1 MPEPLL
7 TPGPSSSYQ
16 VPAPQLG
23 PQRSQLVVSVLL
35 FALTLLATTTLG
47 AVWWLSAHVD
57 RSTDLPLFL
66 TPRAIHTVWNNPVYL
81 LNGLAFSL
89 PLLFILL
96 CHELGHYVVCRRNGL
111 LSTPPYFLPAPF
123 GLGTL
128 GAFIRIRSPIRN
140 KRQLFDVGV
149 SGPIAGFLALLPFL
163 LYGIAKSHVSVF
175 YPADEDIANALL
187 FRPGESLLIKGVSLL
202 FHGELGATETLNL
215 HPIALAAWVGLFATS
230 LNLLPLGQLDG
241 GHIVYAA
248 LGRFQRRAALPLLLG
263 LGLFG
268 IRWPGWLLWCVV
280 VLVLGL
286 RHPPVLDESDP
297 LDRRRKW
304 LAGLAALLFVITFM
318 PVPLSAIWVI
328 S

>member
-1 MPEPLL
+1 
-7 TPGPSSSYQ
+7 
-16 VPAPQLG
+16 
-23 PQRSQLVVSVLL
+23 
-35 FALTLLATTTLG
+35 
-47 AVWWLSAHVD
+47 
-57 RSTDLPLFL
+57 
-66 TPRAIHTVWNNPVYL
+66 L

-111 LSTPPYFLPAPF
+111 PSTPPYFLPAPF

-128 GAFIRIRSPIRN
+128 GAFIRIRAPIRN
-140 KRQLFDVGV
+140 KRQLFDIGF

-163 LYGIAKSHVSVF
+163 LYGIANSRVSVF
-175 YPADEDIANALL
+175 YPADAEVANALL
-187 FRPGESLLIKGVSLL
+187 FRPGKSLLIRGVSLL
-202 FHGELGATETLNL
+202 FHGELGASETLNL

-248 LGRFQRRAALPLLLG
+248 LGRLQRRAALPLLVA

-268 IRWPGWLLWCVV
+268 ILWPGWFLWCVV
-280 VLVLGL
+280 ILVLGL

-297 LDRRRKW
+297 LDPRRMW
-304 LAGLAALLFVITFM
+304 LAGLAAILFIITFM
-318 PVPLSAIWVI
+318 PVPVSAIWVV